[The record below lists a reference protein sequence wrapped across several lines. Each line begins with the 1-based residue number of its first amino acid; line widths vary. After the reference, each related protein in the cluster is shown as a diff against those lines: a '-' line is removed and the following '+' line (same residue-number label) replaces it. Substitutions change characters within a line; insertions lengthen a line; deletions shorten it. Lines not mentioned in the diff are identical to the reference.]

1 MNREFRR
8 ILLEKLA
15 GGPLTS
21 FVEKNLTPKSSTGN
35 FKELFLKTPP
45 GPGREKLVFDEIVRR
60 GKPQNLVPVTIDGPR
75 KTKITYHVMPD
86 YIMVDGLRITMTPTT
101 AQKVA
106 DHFNMQL
113 PTDKMSQQIYQ
124 AADTKLRAAPLSGSG
139 YQGSD
144 GKFYQ
149 GKDVVKSRINQSD
162 AAIEY
167 NKLTDEEIKKRQQQL
182 GKNPTLIAG
191 HGKDILQP
199 LTNSNDPTIG
209 GWHGESG
216 IPLQP
221 YSSPHKGQAQ
231 AHTEYGLYT
240 RLVDDKVTLTGPDG
254 KIIETTMAKLLNNP
268 ETAVILATKPG
279 VQKYSI

>member
-15 GGPLTS
+15 AGPLTS
-21 FVEKNLTPKSSTGN
+21 FVEKNLPKASAGN

-45 GPGREKLVFDEIVRR
+45 GPAREKLVFDEVLRR
-60 GKPQNLVPVTIDGPR
+60 GKPQNLVPVTVDGPR
-75 KTKITYHVMPD
+75 GTKITYHVMPD
-86 YIMVDGLRITMTPTT
+86 YIMVDGLRVTMSPAT
-101 AQKVA
+101 AQGVA
-106 DHFNMQL
+106 DHFNMRL

-139 YQGSD
+139 YRGAD
-144 GKFYQ
+144 GKFYA
-149 GKDVVKSRINQSD
+149 GKEVVKSRINQSD
-162 AAIEY
+162 AALEY
-167 NKLTDEEIKKRQQQL
+167 SKLTDEEIKRRQL
-182 GKNPTLIAG
+182 ESGKAPALIAG

-199 LTNSNDPTIG
+199 LTNPNDPSIG
-209 GWHGESG
+209 GWQGDSG

-240 RLVDDKVTLTGPDG
+240 RLVGDKVTVMGPDG
-254 KIIETTMAKLLNNP
+254 KIIETTMEKILNNP
-268 ETAVILATKPG
+268 EMASSLATKPG
-279 VQKYSI
+279 LQKYHF